1 MKPNIVLITVDC
13 WRGDHIGLA
22 SNARAKTPN
31 IDALATQS
39 DYYSDAHSSGGW
51 TKIAMTS
58 LFSSTHSSMY
68 GFTQGKLNPERPN
81 LTAELHA
88 QGYNTA
94 GFTTNLVCGRSGG
107 FEQGFNSFIEPRAAA
122 SQGLRLNR
130 RNKFQRLAAHPAAG
144 PILSAFGSI
153 TKPFYPTTDADDL
166 VAMSLEWLQ
175 AEHTKPY
182 FLWLHFMDLHWPYR
196 SSKRPIDGQEFT
208 KMWHDRKHWQQVKES
223 RGRYYPGDERAKRWQ
238 QLYAE
243 ETQTLD
249 TALGRL
255 FDALKARS
263 DWQDTA
269 LCLTSDHGEEF
280 YEHGTWAHS
289 WNQLNKEGTHVPLIL
304 KSPKQTSGSKR
315 SNTVSQL
322 DIAPTL
328 LAMAGVEVP
337 SKMLGQNLLSAA
349 KVSPVMSE
357 MHGHSDS
364 HHYRL
369 SIRHD
374 NYHYIYDGDNGR
386 CILYSLATS
395 ADSARNIYDKLCP
408 ISNRFDKMRLQ
419 HLTKGVLDML
429 KGQIIIGEDEIS
441 YDLDDDPAVIERL
454 RALGYMD

>member
-13 WRGDHIGLA
+13 WRGDHVGVA
-22 SNARAKTPN
+22 PNARANTPN
-31 IDALATQS
+31 IDKLAAQS
-39 DYYSDAHSSGGW
+39 NYYSDAHSSGGW

-58 LFSSTHSSMY
+58 LFRYTHSSMY

-81 LTAELHA
+81 LAVELNA
-88 QGYNTA
+88 KGYNTA

-107 FEQGFNSFIEPRAAA
+107 FDQGFNSFIEPRPVA
-122 SQGLRLNR
+122 SRGLRLNR
-130 RNKFQRLAAHPAAG
+130 RNKFQRLAAHPTFG
-144 PILSAFGSI
+144 PILSNFAPI
-153 TKPFYPTTDADDL
+153 TNPFYPTTDADDL
-166 VAMSLEWLQ
+166 VTKAIEWLQ
-175 AEHTKPY
+175 EEHTQPY

-196 SSKRPIDGQEFT
+196 SSARPSSAQEFT
-208 KMWHDRKHWQQVKES
+208 QMWQDRVHWQQVKKS
-223 RGRYYPGDERAKRWQ
+223 RGEYYPGDERAKRWQ

-249 TALGRL
+249 AALGRL
-255 FDALKARS
+255 FDSLKARS

-289 WNQLNKEGTHVPLIL
+289 WNQLNHEGTHAPLIL
-304 KSPKQTSGSKR
+304 KTPGQSS
-315 SNTVSQL
+315 SNTVTKPVSQL

-328 LAMAGVEVP
+328 LSLAGAEAP
-337 SKMLGQNLLSAA
+337 SEMLGQNLLNSEER
-349 KVSPVMSE
+349 PVFSE

-364 HHYRL
+364 HLYRL

-374 NYHYIYDGDNGR
+374 GYHYIYDGDSNR
-386 CILYSLATS
+386 CLLYSLTAP
-395 ADSARNIYDKLCP
+395 ADNMENLYSLQCP
-408 ISNRFDKMRLQ
+408 TSNRFDKMRLK
-419 HLTKGVLDML
+419 HISAGVLDML
-429 KGQIIIGEDEIS
+429 KGKVVIGEDEIS

>member
-1 MKPNIVLITVDC
+1 LKPNIVLITVDC
-13 WRGDHIGLA
+13 WRGDHVGVA
-22 SNARAKTPN
+22 PNAKANTPN
-31 IDALATQS
+31 IDTLATQS
-39 DYYSDAHSSGGW
+39 NYYSDAHSSGGW

-81 LTAELHA
+81 LVAELSA
-88 QGYNTA
+88 NGYDTA

-107 FEQGFNSFIEPRAAA
+107 FDQGFNSFIEPRPVA
-122 SQGLRLNR
+122 SRGLRLNR
-130 RNKFQRLAAHPAAG
+130 RNKFQRLAALPSIG
-144 PILSAFGSI
+144 PILSIFAPI
-153 TKPFYPTTDADDL
+153 THPFYPTTDADDL
-166 VAMSLEWLQ
+166 VTMAIKWVQ
-175 AEHTKPY
+175 KDHTKPY

-196 SSKRPIDGQEFT
+196 SSTRPSSAQEFT
-208 KMWHDRKHWQQVKES
+208 QMWQDREHWLRVKKS
-223 RGRYYPGDERAKRWQ
+223 RGEYYPGDERAKRWQ

-249 TALGRL
+249 AALGRL
-255 FDALKARS
+255 FDSLKARP
-263 DWQDTA
+263 DWADTA

-304 KSPKQTSGSKR
+304 KCPEQTSGSKR
-315 SNTVSQL
+315 SITVSQL

-328 LAMAGVEVP
+328 LAMAGAEVP
-337 SKMLGQNLLSAA
+337 SKMLGQNLLNATET
-349 KVSPVMSE
+349 PPIISE

-364 HHYRL
+364 HRYRL

-374 NYHYIYDGDNGR
+374 GYHYIYDGDNDH
-386 CILYSLATS
+386 CALYSLAKS
-395 ADSARNIYDKLCP
+395 ADSEQNIYDKQCP
-408 ISNRFDKMRLQ
+408 ISNRFDKLRLQ
-419 HLTKGVLDML
+419 HLSKGVLDML